1 MESCL
6 KCTNSA
12 CCKLL
17 VEVSRLEYD
26 NISGDLKKNFVKYSD
41 EFILKSPIYESKKQ
55 QIDDMYS
62 QTYAYL
68 PKENDGLCKLLD
80 RDTMLCSVYDQR
92 PQACKDYGLNRCK
105 QIRNIC
111 TD

>member
-17 VEVSRLEYD
+17 VEVSKAEYD
-26 NISGDLKKNFVKYSD
+26 QTPNELKLRFVKYSD
-41 EFILKSPIYESKKQ
+41 EFISKSPRYESKRQ
-55 QIDDMYS
+55 EIDEMYNE
-62 QTYAYL
+62 TYAYL
-68 PKENDGLCKLLD
+68 PKDDDGLCKLLN
-80 RDTMLCSVYDQR
+80 RETMLCSVYDQR
-92 PQACKDYGLNRCK
+92 PQACKDYVLNRCEK
-105 QIRNIC
+105 IRNIC